1 MIAFEHKSLEEF
13 GQYIRLHFAVQD
25 IPEQTVCSEMLT
37 LVVLRATLLR
47 VLQFLRDDP
56 ACRFTQ
62 LTDIT
67 CVHYPDRQDGFVL
80 VYHLLSP
87 VMGRRLRVKVATQE
101 DVPVSSVA
109 PVFAN
114 AVWYEREIREMF
126 GVSFEG
132 HPDLRRL
139 LTHDER
145 VFFPLRKT
153 YPTEGKVRLVYD
165 EAKEV
170 FVYVPLAPEGNGAV
184 EKRLDRDTE

>member
-1 MIAFEHKSLEEF
+1 MIAFGYKTQEDF

-25 IPEQTVCSEMLT
+25 IPEQTVCSGMLT

-56 ACRFTQ
+56 SCRFTQ

-67 CVHYPDRQDGFVL
+67 CIHYPDRQDGFVL

-87 VMGRRLRVKVATQE
+87 VMGRRLRIKVVTQE
-101 DVPVSSVA
+101 DVPVSSVTS
-109 PVFAN
+109 VFAN
-114 AVWYEREIREMF
+114 AAWYEREIREMF

-139 LTHDER
+139 LMHDES

-153 YPTEGKVRLVYD
+153 YPAEGKVHLVYD
-165 EAKEV
+165 EEKAR
-170 FVYVPLAPEGNGAV
+170 FAYVPLAPEENGAV
-184 EKRLDRDTE
+184 EKRLDQDTE